1 MFPSIHQSTCKH
13 FHPGGLSA
21 HNSGVSVSARL
32 QIKMMELYD
41 MQHLKMSLQI
51 ARACSSAGL
60 NVIGRQGF
68 DHGQTHV
75 SSELNL
81 SLLVSRVPSD
91 LSTHRRWGRG
101 MMSWRERCAV
111 ACEVA
116 RSVN

>member
-1 MFPSIHQSTCKH
+1 
-13 FHPGGLSA
+13 
-21 HNSGVSVSARL
+21 
-32 QIKMMELYD
+32 
-41 MQHLKMSLQI
+41 MQHLKMSLKSVR
-51 ARACSSAGL
+51 ARSSAAL
-60 NVIGRQGF
+60 NVIGREGS

-91 LSTHRRWGRG
+91 LSTHRKCGRG